1 MFDYTTLIS
10 AIIATATA
18 GGWLVSATKRRQD
31 NETHKAEI
39 AAKEAEITAT
49 IRESETKYTREALEI
64 YTSQVIQPLR
74 DEIARLRENQ
84 IRLQAAVNAAPT
96 CRHYPDCVV
105 IRRLQTQG
113 ATDNQDQ

>member
-1 MFDYTTLIS
+1 MFDYTTLIT
-10 AIIATATA
+10 AIIAAATT
-18 GGWLVSATKRRQD
+18 GGWLVSATKRKQD
-31 NETHKAEI
+31 SETHKAEI

-96 CRHYPDCVV
+96 CRHYPDCIV
-105 IRRLQTQG
+105 IRRLQTQST
-113 ATDNQDQ
+113 TDDSDL